1 MTTQRRWKI
10 LSDKDKFLQ
19 LDGDPTS
26 LSIKREDKV
35 KTFLCMLK
43 KNGMIL
49 ELLCNKRFPSGSRP
63 GILYGLPK
71 VHKAGIPLR
80 PILSSI
86 STHAYVLAKFLV
98 PLLRLFSSGNYL
110 VSNSFSFVN
119 DLFSSNFNSD
129 NLIMA
134 SFDIKSLF
142 TNMPLD
148 ETIDIIVT
156 KLFSNSTH
164 FHGFNSDDFTKLL
177 QLSVKLSFFI

>member
-1 MTTQRRWKI
+1 
-10 LSDKDKFLQ
+10 
-19 LDGDPTS
+19 
-26 LSIKREDKV
+26 
-35 KTFLCMLK
+35 MLK
-43 KNGMIL
+43 KNGTIS
-49 ELLCNKRFPSGSRP
+49 ELVYNKLFPSGSRP

-71 VHKAGIPLR
+71 VHKAGVPLR

-86 STHAYVLAKFLV
+86 GTHAYALAKFLV
-98 PLLRLFSSGNYL
+98 PLLRPFSSGNYL
-110 VSNSFSFVN
+110 VSDSFSFVN
-119 DLFSSNFNSD
+119 DLLSSNFNSD

-142 TNMPLD
+142 TNIPLD

-177 QLSVKLSFFI
+177 QLSVKNCHFYLTVFSTNK